1 MTEPGILDRCGLSE
15 SATPRWTLAED
26 VEGYARHGFRAIGV
40 WLHKLER
47 PRFDGFFIPEATIP
61 SDVVSSAADAIRS
74 SGLEVSHL
82 VLTGFYTEPELPDRI
97 AHTLHA
103 TDVAASLGAGCVVVA
118 PGRRNGRSY
127 GETRDLA
134 ARALTEVFER
144 ATTRGVR
151 LAVEPIISWQSDYM
165 NTLGEALELVELV
178 DHPSLGVF
186 PDTFHLWR
194 TGTLLDDIER
204 AGARIFGVHLND
216 AVDGDDHFNRLPGRA
231 RSRSSTSCG
240 RSRRP
245 AIAGRTTTS
254 SCSTPRWYRPIPV
267 PSTRTSSSAGAPGR
281 WQPCSARLCLARPR
295 NRWRPRALTSGVS
308 TTKLLES
315 EHQF

>member
-216 AVDGDDHFNRLPGRA
+216 AVDGDDHFNRLPGGGHDPARRRRA
-231 RSRSSTSCG
+231 GDRGDRLSRDVRQRVHVRPRAGIG
-240 RSRRP
+240 RSRCLR
-245 AIAGRTTTS
+245 
-254 SCSTPRWYRPIPV
+254 
-267 PSTRTSSSAGAPGR
+267 PGR
-281 WQPCSARLCLARPR
+281 RRRQVRPGDGSRARRGSVWLDPRTVGARAP
-295 NRWRPRALTSGVS
+295 
-308 TTKLLES
+308 
-315 EHQF
+315 